1 MINIERINGIID
13 ELESVSKEMK
23 NAAKRLE
30 FEQAAFLRDKI
41 KELREGK

>member
-23 NAAKRLE
+23 NAANISG
-30 FEQAAFLRDKI
+30 KI
-41 KELREGK
+41 NKNFR